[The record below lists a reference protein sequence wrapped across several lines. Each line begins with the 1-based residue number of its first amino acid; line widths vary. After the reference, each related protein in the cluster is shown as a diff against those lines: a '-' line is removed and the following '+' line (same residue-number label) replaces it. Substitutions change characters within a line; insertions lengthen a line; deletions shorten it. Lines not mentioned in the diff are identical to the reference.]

1 MKYSVTHHAK
11 TAIAERFNI
20 PLDETT
26 DWANDRMA
34 DAIDVGPGK
43 EGKTKYLSGSYMFI
57 VDDESET
64 VITSYE
70 INESDMYKPQ
80 EYDRA
85 LIAKV
90 GEVLTQ
96 ELAIAENA
104 LYEEL
109 AGNSQKKATLYEII
123 SDCYGS
129 FLHPIDDVEERRI
142 RKRLADAERELTAI
156 NVSEMEARGNYELTQ
171 VTANRLSI

>member
-26 DWANDRMA
+26 DWANDKMA
-34 DAIDVGPGK
+34 EAIDVGPGK

-90 GEVLTQ
+90 GEVLAQ
-96 ELAIAENA
+96 ELAIAENT
-104 LYEEL
+104 LNEEL
-109 AGNSQKKATLYEII
+109 SSNARKKSAIYEAMAEG
-123 SDCYGS
+123 YGA
-129 FLHPIDDVEERRI
+129 FHHPLNDVDIRRV
-142 RKRLADAERELTAI
+142 RKELAAAERELTAI